1 MFQLHPILATD
12 TIEIT
17 RWDVSRVLLMKDA
30 NYPWLILVPA
40 RPILIGLHEL
50 DQTDLPVMMEEIVR
64 TAEALKKLYD
74 PTRINVASLGNMVE
88 QLHVHVIARFEDD
101 IAWPKPVWG
110 VHAPKPYSTQELED
124 AANRLRNEM
133 DS

>member
-1 MFQLHPILATD
+1 MFQLHQILATD

-30 NYPWLILVPA
+30 NYPWIILVPA
-40 RPILIGLHEL
+40 RSGLIGLHEL

-64 TAEALKKLYD
+64 TGEVLKKLYD

-101 IAWPKPVWG
+101 LAWPKPVWG
-110 VHAPKPYSTQELED
+110 AHEPKPYAAQELED
-124 AANRLRNEM
+124 TTNKLRKEM